1 MGKCATPSRR
11 LVSVAICAFVLVV
24 VDRAVEPVER
34 VTCLNVAIASS
45 SRHGRSAKHVPT
57 LVLSMFFL
65 FVICLRTEPSS
76 RLGKMVVRS
85 IISIVGSSRRDR
97 DAEHNSFPV
106 FS

>member
-1 MGKCATPSRR
+1 MPCLRAGLLYLFWSLWKCATPSRR

-57 LVLSMFFL
+57 LVLSLFFL
-65 FVICLRTEPSS
+65 LLF
-76 RLGKMVVRS
+76 
-85 IISIVGSSRRDR
+85 
-97 DAEHNSFPV
+97 A
-106 FS
+106 